1 MALYWYY
8 KSNLNKER
16 IMATFNA
23 KCTTEQFEKIHHQ
36 LDTTRRTSET
46 VKVNRAD
53 LMALL
58 IDHGTLHAILHT
70 GA

>member
-1 MALYWYY
+1 
-8 KSNLNKER
+8 
-16 IMATFNA
+16 MATFNA